1 MVVKATLEKQVSK
14 ISEIIQAFHTRIKEF
29 EFCTTLGTPPE
40 EKKQTSRKSI
50 TPTTSIKNMD
60 AECTKLCKEST
71 QLWTKLTKDL
81 EVKVIE
87 GILINA

>member
-29 EFCTTLGTPPE
+29 EVCTTLGTPPE
-40 EKKQTSRKSI
+40 EKKQRSRKSI
-50 TPTTSIKNMD
+50 TSTTSIKNMD

-71 QLWTKLTKDL
+71 QLWTNLTEDL
-81 EVKVIE
+81 TLKFIE
-87 GILINA
+87 ETLRNA